1 VDDNIKAT
9 CEMKFG
15 RIKMRI
21 WKHTYKDHNLFYF
34 SNKMLFIWDGNHHFK
49 AWYENINKT
58 FGHANLH
65 IKPKSIVLDGQK
77 DNHAFIT
84 SLCDDINI

>member
-1 VDDNIKAT
+1 
-9 CEMKFG
+9 
-15 RIKMRI
+15 
-21 WKHTYKDHNLFYF
+21 
-34 SNKMLFIWDGNHHFK
+34 MLFIWDGNHHFK
-49 AWYENINKT
+49 VGYENINKT